1 MGLFYIIQTS
11 RTTASTCI
19 DLYIFIDGQK
29 VTIVFW
35 DLGKAWDYFLGLDK
49 KIARYYLYIYAG
61 ETYAQK
67 SEGL

>member
-11 RTTASTCI
+11 RTTAPTCI
-19 DLYIFIDGQK
+19 DLDNFIDGHK
-29 VTIVFW
+29 LTIVFW
-35 DLGKAWDYFLGLDK
+35 DLRRHSSYLLGLGK
-49 KIARYYLYIYAG
+49 KIARYYLYIYAD